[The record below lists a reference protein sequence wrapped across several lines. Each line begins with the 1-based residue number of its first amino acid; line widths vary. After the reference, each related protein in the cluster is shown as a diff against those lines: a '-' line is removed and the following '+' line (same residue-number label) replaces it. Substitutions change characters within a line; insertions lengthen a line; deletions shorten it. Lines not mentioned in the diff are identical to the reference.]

1 MKSITVFC
9 GSSSGKDAQY
19 EEQASLL
26 GSTLAKQNIQLVYGG
41 ADIGLM
47 GAVANGALNENGKVI
62 GVIPKFLKTK
72 EIAHRKLTELIT
84 VESMHERKTMMNDL
98 CDGVISLPGGLGTLE
113 EFFEMMTWAQLGLHQ
128 KPIGLL
134 NVGGYYDPLVLMLK
148 TMVDKAF
155 MKKADYQML
164 CVSDNAADL
173 LHKMVHYVAPPKA
186 KWVTDETI

>member
-9 GSSSGKDAQY
+9 GSSSGKDKQFLA
-19 EEQASLL
+19 QASLL
-26 GSTLAKQNIQLVYGG
+26 GSTLAKQNIRLVYGG
-41 ADIGLM
+41 AAIGLM
-47 GAVANGALNENGKVI
+47 GAVANGALNESGEVI

-72 EIAHRKLTELIT
+72 EIAHRNLTELIT

-134 NVGGYYDPLVLMLK
+134 NVDGYYDPLVLMLK
-148 TMVDKAF
+148 TMVDKEF
-155 MKKADYQML
+155 MKKVDYEML
-164 CVSDNAADL
+164 CISNNADDL
-173 LHKMVHYVAPPKA
+173 INKMKHYDAPPKA
-186 KWVTDETI
+186 KWVTDETL